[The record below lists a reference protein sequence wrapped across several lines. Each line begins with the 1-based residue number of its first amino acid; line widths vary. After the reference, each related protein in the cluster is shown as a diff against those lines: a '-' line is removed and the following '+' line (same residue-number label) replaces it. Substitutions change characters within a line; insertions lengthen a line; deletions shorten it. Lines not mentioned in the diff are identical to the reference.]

1 MSSLPTECNIQILD
15 LSFVVSA
22 KTERS
27 LQKENLKLI
36 WQYVASQVS
45 LNVQFVVNSTVLPAT
60 YEHTSVTFTKTM
72 SPGDVHYVKARC
84 TPHMEDITDTSET
97 PII

>member
-1 MSSLPTECNIQILD
+1 MSLLPTERNIQILD

-22 KTERS
+22 KTVCS

-60 YEHTSVTFTKTM
+60 
-72 SPGDVHYVKARC
+72 
-84 TPHMEDITDTSET
+84 
-97 PII
+97 